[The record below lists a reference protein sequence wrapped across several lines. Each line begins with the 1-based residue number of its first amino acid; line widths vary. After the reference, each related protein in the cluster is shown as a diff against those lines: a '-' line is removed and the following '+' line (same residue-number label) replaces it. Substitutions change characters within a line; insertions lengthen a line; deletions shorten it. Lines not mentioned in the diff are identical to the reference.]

1 MKTVY
6 LTLFAICFSLCL
18 SSCDNKSQNQK
29 VIKTSDS
36 LLVVREID
44 TLKLINNK
52 CFSCHNPDLKIDNR
66 LAPPIFKVREHYL
79 SDSITKVEFVNAIWK
94 FVQNPSE
101 ELCLAAVQQN
111 VCAIQYIENPS
122 EELQLIAVKKN
133 YKAAAFCT
141 APAAV
146 NLAMQLSKQNK
157 ELQ

>member
-52 CFSCHNPDLKIDNR
+52 CFSCHNPDLEIDNR

-101 ELCLAAVQQN
+101 ELSIMPGAVRN
-111 VCAIQYIENPS
+111 FSLMP
-122 EELQLIAVKKN
+122 
-133 YKAAAFCT
+133 
-141 APAAV
+141 
-146 NLAMQLSKQNK
+146 KQNFK
-157 ELQ
+157 GRRSKNNR

>member
-44 TLKLINNK
+44 TLNLINNK
-52 CFSCHNPDLKIDNR
+52 CFSCHNPDMEIDSR

-79 SDSITKVEFVNAIWK
+79 SDSITKVEFVASIWK

-101 ELCLAAVQQN
+101 ELSIMPGAVRN
-111 VCAIQYIENPS
+111 FS
-122 EELQLIAVKKN
+122 
-133 YKAAAFCT
+133 
-141 APAAV
+141 
-146 NLAMQLSKQNK
+146 
-157 ELQ
+157 